1 MTSTENASRPLYTRG
16 ASCYEQ
22 VVVGGSAGGIR
33 ALSLILR
40 CLPETFSLPLVAVLH
55 RLEYGSGH
63 LCEYLGQHC
72 ALPVLE
78 VEDKQLLEPG
88 RVYIAPAGY
97 HVLLEP
103 ERCCSLSVDPKV
115 SYSRPSIDV
124 LFESAAD
131 VYKER
136 LVAIVL
142 TGANSDGS
150 SGVRKVSECGG
161 LTIVQRPDTA
171 VADFMPKSALR
182 AARVDKVLD
191 LEEIGSF
198 LAGLAGLR

>member
-1 MTSTENASRPLYTRG
+1 MTSTESASRPLYTRG
-16 ASCYEQ
+16 ERCYEL
-22 VVVGGSAGGIR
+22 VVLGGSAGGIR
-33 ALSLILR
+33 ALSVILR
-40 CLPETFSLPLVAVLH
+40 CLPETFFLPLVVVLH

-72 ALPVLE
+72 VLPVLE
-78 VEDKQLLEPG
+78 VEDKQVVEPG

-97 HVLLEP
+97 HLLLEP
-103 ERCCSLSVDPKV
+103 EGRCSLSVDPKV

-124 LFESAAD
+124 LFESAVD
-131 VYKER
+131 VYKNR
-136 LVAIVL
+136 LVAIIL

-150 SGVRKVSECGG
+150 NGLRKVSECAG

-182 AARVDKVLD
+182 ATGVDKILN

-198 LAGLAGLR
+198 LAGLP